1 MDTRVGVSDSVLLV
15 SGIAH
20 GLFNAGVSVCLD
32 ATAGTFV
39 AEASLVDTRV
49 GVPGIVH
56 VLGLFIAGA
65 CRDATAGSFDAA
77 VVDTRV
83 GVSDI
88 VRGLFN
94 A

>member
-1 MDTRVGVSDSVLLV
+1 MV

-49 GVPGIVH
+49 GVPGII
-56 VLGLFIAGA
+56 LGLFTAGA

-88 VRGLFN
+88 ALGLFN

>member
-1 MDTRVGVSDSVLLV
+1 LV

-32 ATAGTFV
+32 ATAGSFV

-49 GVPGIVH
+49 GVPGIII
-56 VLGLFIAGA
+56 GLFNAGV

-77 VVDTRV
+77 VVNTQV

-88 VRGLFN
+88 VRGLFIG
-94 A
+94 